1 MGRSPA
7 APTPTPRSPE
17 ASITT
22 PGSPAVPTPTP
33 KASDASIPAPKV
45 PDASSAAD
53 LEEHKGT
60 SELLRAIK
68 IEKANVAIPMDPG
81 GGKNKGSGGGKEVL
95 CSPCHTVYL
104 MSRWVFLFLLLPSS
118 VFKFERNAA

>member
-1 MGRSPA
+1 MVRIFIISESNCPSHVMLSTLLLFPRGIFQLQQLSDSISPL
-7 APTPTPRSPE
+7 P
-17 ASITT
+17 
-22 PGSPAVPTPTP
+22 
-33 KASDASIPAPKV
+33 
-45 PDASSAAD
+45 
-53 LEEHKGT
+53 
-60 SELLRAIK
+60 
-68 IEKANVAIPMDPG
+68 VAIPMDPG